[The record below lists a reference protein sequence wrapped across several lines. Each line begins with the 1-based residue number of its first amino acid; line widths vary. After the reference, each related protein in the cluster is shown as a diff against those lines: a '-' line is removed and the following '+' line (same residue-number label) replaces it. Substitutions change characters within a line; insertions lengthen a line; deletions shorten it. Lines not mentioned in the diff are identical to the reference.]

1 MPGAYAMIAGAEDG
15 SIHLLQAM
23 VNCGVAEPFSGIS
36 LW

>member
-1 MPGAYAMIAGAEDG
+1 MIAGAEDG

-23 VNCGVAEPFSGIS
+23 AGVAEPFSGIS